1 MIKYDTIR
9 TANLYVSRK
18 KGIDHMARKTNYD
31 AKIAKLEE
39 KIKKRKNEIKSL
51 KDELEAV
58 EAQKTEDDNKVLL
71 EYMREKNLTA
81 EEVLSVIKD

>member
-1 MIKYDTIR
+1 MF
-9 TANLYVSRK
+9 SHK
-18 KGIDHMARKTNYD
+18 KGIDYMARKANY
-31 AKIAKLEE
+31 ATKIAKLEE

-58 EAQKTEDDNKVLL
+58 EAQKAEDDNKALL